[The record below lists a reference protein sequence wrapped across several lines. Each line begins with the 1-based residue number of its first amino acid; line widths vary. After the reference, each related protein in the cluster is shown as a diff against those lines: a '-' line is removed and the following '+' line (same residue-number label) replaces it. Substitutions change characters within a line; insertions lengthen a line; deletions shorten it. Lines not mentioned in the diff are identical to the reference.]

1 MIKSKPLSLQPQ
13 WKTPVPLLQRWCWVL
28 LSSSPENC
36 CTCLNPTFPLATFSY
51 LASILNGVRQGQ
63 HDALSGGAESVY
75 VHAGDQQRLVAALYA
90 DPFLVMERGAKIFKV
105 QSKARTWKPYLSTV

>member
-1 MIKSKPLSLQPQ
+1 
-13 WKTPVPLLQRWCWVL
+13 
-28 LSSSPENC
+28 
-36 CTCLNPTFPLATFSY
+36 
-51 LASILNGVRQGQ
+51 LASILNSVRQGQ
-63 HDALSGGAESVY
+63 HDAALSGGAESVFD